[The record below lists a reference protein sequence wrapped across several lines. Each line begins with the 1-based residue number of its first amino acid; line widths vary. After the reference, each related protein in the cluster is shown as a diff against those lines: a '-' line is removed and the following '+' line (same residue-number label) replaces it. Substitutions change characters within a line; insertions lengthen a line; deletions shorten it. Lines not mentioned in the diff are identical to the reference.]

1 MPAFSL
7 QPAAL
12 QSAHLPLVELARGEA
27 SSPLSGNCDA
37 SRELAVLPLPT
48 ALLAPAPA
56 PGSAMPA
63 MDMGSTLTPQDEEGQ
78 DRDVMLPSSV
88 QLAGTL
94 SAARALANKNGPD
107 GARKTELL
115 PEAAAMP
122 TPERA
127 PKLQQARRSGKPAL
141 PVTQVGTADRAKVAG
156 NGTEDASLAGLSL
169 PAGSKA
175 AGAAREGPA
184 PASHPARGLRVVATG
199 QDADVCVPQG
209 CSTSPAV
216 HHAGPLADQA
226 GQPQLAPEISRDR
239 LVDPPTREAPRKARS
254 AAKSTAVDTSTA
266 RSGVSHPHTT
276 VTPVPASEASPHNT
290 AKASLAEQPSSLR
303 DVHLAGVAETK
314 RARPHLQRPQKESM
328 PGGSSV
334 EQARHGVESRKF
346 QRTSTHET
354 RALGPSK
361 LSASG
366 KGGVPTPRE
375 RSPEPAA
382 KLPSRV
388 IQLRAKRDK
397 SPNSS
402 TRGRSR
408 RVATGSRDSNVLS
421 GSRDHS
427 RDRAHIE
434 RKRERSQERHRSVDR
449 ERKRSRGREQTLRR
463 TSVQRALDRSGLRPE
478 AERALQNAST
488 GNRRHLPLN
497 RSRSPR
503 RRLSPTRR
511 QSRCGTASSHGP
523 VCFGVSGWSLSNES
537 KQI

>member
-1 MPAFSL
+1 M
-7 QPAAL
+7 
-12 QSAHLPLVELARGEA
+12 LPLA
-27 SSPLSGNCDA
+27 
-37 SRELAVLPLPT
+37 T

-78 DRDVMLPSSV
+78 DRDIMLPSPV
-88 QLAGTL
+88 QLAETL
-94 SAARALANKNGPD
+94 SAARALTNNNRPEK
-107 GARKTELL
+107 ARKTELL

-127 PKLQQARRSGKPAL
+127 AKIQQARRSGKPAL
-141 PVTQVGTADRAKVAG
+141 PVTQVGTADRAKGAG
-156 NGTEDASLAGLSL
+156 NGTEEASLAGLPL
-169 PAGSKA
+169 PAGMKA
-175 AGAAREGPA
+175 ALAARESPA
-184 PASHPARGLRVVATG
+184 PASHSARGLRVVVTG

-209 CSTSPAV
+209 AAAASSTSPAV
-216 HHAGPLADQA
+216 HHAGPLADRA

-239 LVDPPTREAPRKARS
+239 LVNPPTREAPRKARS

-276 VTPVPASEASPHNT
+276 VTPPASEASPHNT

-303 DVHLAGVAETK
+303 DVHLAGVSETK
-314 RARPHLQRPQKESM
+314 RAKPHLQRPQKDSM

-334 EQARHGVESRKF
+334 EQARHGAESRKV
-346 QRTSTHET
+346 QRISSHET

-388 IQLRAKRDK
+388 IQLRARRDK

-402 TRGRSR
+402 TGGRSR
-408 RVATGSRDSNVLS
+408 RLATGSRDGNVLS

-427 RDRAHIE
+427 RDRARIE

-449 ERKRSRGREQTLRR
+449 ERKRSRGREQTPRR
-463 TSVQRALDRSGLRPE
+463 TSVQRALDWSGLRPE
-478 AERALQNAST
+478 AERAPQNAST

-497 RSRSPR
+497 RSSPPR
-503 RRLSPTRR
+503 RRLSPMRR

-523 VCFGVSGWSLSNES
+523 VRCGALGWSLCNES